1 MHSATQAYA
10 KAAQT
15 TAGPRELEAQL
26 LLRAASKLQS
36 VQDGSV
42 SDANGID
49 DALRY
54 NRRLWSLLF
63 TSISSVDNPM
73 PHEIKQNLVNL
84 AGFILKQTLSAE
96 IEFEQGKIR
105 PLIEIN
111 RNIAAGLRANA
122 GESGAN
128 VPAA

>member
-26 LLRAASKLQS
+26 LLRAASKLQLIE
-36 VQDGSV
+36 DGNV
-42 SDANGID
+42 ADSDGIL

-63 TSISSVDNPM
+63 TSVTSVDNPL
-73 PHEIKQNLVNL
+73 PQEIKQNLANL
-84 AGFILKQTLSAE
+84 AGFILKQTMSAE
-96 IEFEQGKIR
+96 TSYEPRKLR
-105 PLIEIN
+105 PLIDIN
-111 RNIAAGLRANA
+111 RNIAAGLRGYA
-122 GESGAN
+122 GDEAAQ
-128 VPAA
+128 PA